1 MPDSAGE
8 AVVVWLLE
16 AMTFKYCHWVNLVM
30 CSIRERVEH
39 PGIHLVEALLNFLPK
54 AIQLGFSKIE
64 ALSDFFE
71 ALSDFFEALSDFFE
85 ALSDFFEALS
95 DFFEALVDFC
105 FEMLKL
111 LLYLCESMIHR
122 MIAST
127 ILVLFPL
134 KFGSDELAL
143 LLEFSPK
150 MTVLSS
156 L

>member
-85 ALSDFFEALS
+85 ALSDFFEAL
-95 DFFEALVDFC
+95 VDFC

-134 KFGSDELAL
+134 KFASDELAL